1 VRARPIAVRR
11 VGRLSAAALLW
22 VTVAACAPLS
32 DEPEAVTPVP
42 RGGVHVYSPT
52 VALIDVWLDAPSGV
66 PLGGAAD
73 LRLYVVNSSGRRDA
87 LTGVTSSLVRGDEL
101 RLDGPSVAQ
110 IPLPRGE
117 AVNLEWGNG
126 SGVRLTGFRRPLRPA
141 SWMHISLHFKRSET
155 ITMQVV
161 AGPLGT
167 PDTTSAPRS
176 PQRRGQDGPEPEREQ
191 RSLPPVAQLL
201 FNEYSHSWLI
211 PAASARESARKRPHG
226 SSAVL
231 ARPR

>member
-1 VRARPIAVRR
+1 
-11 VGRLSAAALLW
+11 
-22 VTVAACAPLS
+22 
-32 DEPEAVTPVP
+32 
-42 RGGVHVYSPT
+42 
-52 VALIDVWLDAPSGV
+52 V

-117 AVNLEWGNG
+117 AVNLEWRNG
-126 SGVRLTGFRRPLRPA
+126 SGVRLTGFRWPLRPA
-141 SWMHISLHFKRSET
+141 SWMHISLHFERSET

-167 PDTTSAPRS
+167 PDTTSASRS
-176 PQRRGQDGPEPEREQ
+176 LQRRAQDGPEPERREQ
-191 RSLPPVAQLL
+191 R
-201 FNEYSHSWLI
+201 
-211 PAASARESARKRPHG
+211 
-226 SSAVL
+226 
-231 ARPR
+231 